1 MKLVD
6 ERFVEQMKILSKQSG
21 INPVR
26 DISKKETSLLKE
38 WSRREYVEHLLR
50 SWNIYSR
57 RIIRAIPNARVSRDN
72 SSLAT
77 FSMCPENPKNSEI
90 FSGWISEILGK

>member
-38 WSRREYVEHLLR
+38 
-50 SWNIYSR
+50 
-57 RIIRAIPNARVSRDN
+57 
-72 SSLAT
+72 
-77 FSMCPENPKNSEI
+77 
-90 FSGWISEILGK
+90 